1 MPVSFLA
8 AAFVLI
14 LGVLN
19 LWQLFLP
26 TYSDDELTELL
37 RGWTRG

>member
-1 MPVSFLA
+1 MSFLA

-14 LGVLN
+14 LGVLH

-26 TYSDDELTELL
+26 TYSDDELMELL
-37 RGWTRG
+37 KGWAK